1 MAQRITRL
9 TTDQKIPGSNPG
21 KLVHI
26 FCAVQSLDLA
36 FLAVIEQ
43 VQQIESV
50 VIERQQREKVYC
62 VQLSVIH
69 ARSLTAVTD
78 LKRHGLF
85 YLFMS
90 DILAALQACNAYVP
104 SLMYRS

>member
-85 YLFMS
+85 CFFMS
-90 DILAALQACNAYVP
+90 DIHAALQACNAYVR
-104 SLMYRS
+104 SLMNRS

>member
-1 MAQRITRL
+1 MPKISLGLIKNNFTNAFLIQGCVAQRITRL

-50 VIERQQREKVYC
+50 IIERQQKQE
-62 VQLSVIH
+62 
-69 ARSLTAVTD
+69 
-78 LKRHGLF
+78 
-85 YLFMS
+85 
-90 DILAALQACNAYVP
+90 
-104 SLMYRS
+104 